1 VAVCVQAIFQGQF
14 DARYAF
20 TRPRR
25 RTLLNNYVGV
35 LTVDGDVGTKKA

>member
-1 VAVCVQAIFQGQF
+1 VAVCVLAIFRAV